1 MLVSIGGHQ
10 FQSIQFTN
18 AVIGNRG
25 GSNGKYLTV
34 IDNQIAIS
42 NYPEPIW
49 SSREFYVFNFAG
61 TMTLQNNDNVTI
73 QPYVNQQM
81 IFDGMNLFFYDDN
94 NIWYLK
100 IENESLIVTK
110 VSVTEYLQLQT
121 SFLTLS

>member
-1 MLVSIGGHQ
+1 
-10 FQSIQFTN
+10 
-18 AVIGNRG
+18 
-25 GSNGKYLTV
+25 
-34 IDNQIAIS
+34 
-42 NYPEPIW
+42 
-49 SSREFYVFNFAG
+49 
-61 TMTLQNNDNVTI
+61 MTLQNNDNVTI